1 MNKVTYQK
9 TKYYTLFGK
18 TLFKTTEIYTEYVKF
33 DVPDNDLPPIEVK
46 QDYYNR
52 EFNNAD
58 NNNK

>member
-18 TLFKTTEIYTEYVKF
+18 TLFKTTEIYTEYAKF

-46 QDYYNR
+46 QDYYEK
-52 EFNNAD
+52 EFKE
-58 NNNK
+58 NK

>member
-9 TKYYTLFGK
+9 IKYYTLFGK
-18 TLFKTTEIYTEYVKF
+18 TLFKTTEIYTEYSKE
-33 DVPDNDLPPIEVK
+33 DVEDNDLPLIEVK